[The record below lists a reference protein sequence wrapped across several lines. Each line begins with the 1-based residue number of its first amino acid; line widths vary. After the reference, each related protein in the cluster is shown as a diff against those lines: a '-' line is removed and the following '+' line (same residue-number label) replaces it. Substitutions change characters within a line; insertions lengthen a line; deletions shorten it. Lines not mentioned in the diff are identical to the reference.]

1 MMDAFHTPPLSDV
14 WVPTRESPR
23 TGTLLMPSPDQDP
36 GGALPAAARKAEAV
50 PVKACIAAVDAA
62 AVVAAMMVAF
72 RLRSLWPGEQIVDT
86 QSHHLLVGAMSL
98 PLWLGLF
105 ARYGL
110 YRANKVANRCAEF
123 RRVVH
128 AVGASVAAMA
138 LIAFVGVLHVAR
150 GWLVL
155 TFVMAV
161 LIVSIERELIR
172 RTLTGLRRRGRFVR
186 RVLVVGGNADAD
198 VLCRTLRADPTLGYH
213 VVGHVAD
220 EPMPTRVADLPPV
233 MGSVEETVQV
243 ARRTGAQGVI
253 VVATAVGTA
262 PANRLARELPEAGI
276 HVEVV
281 SALCDIS
288 VERLSLRSLGRF
300 PVLEVQAVRRQGWR
314 AVAKRSF
321 DVVLAGA
328 MLVVAAPVM
337 AVVAVAIKAT
347 SPGPVLFRQKRLGH
361 EGQLFEML
369 KFRSMVSNA
378 EELLV
383 DLTADNEAE
392 GPLFKMRNDPRVT
405 RLGRHLRRMSLDE
418 LPQLWNVLVGDMALV
433 GPRPALPHEVTGWS
447 PELHQRLR
455 VKPGITGMW
464 QVSGR
469 SDNSFDDYTRLD
481 LYYVDNWSL
490 IVDLTILAQTVPVVL
505 FRRGAR

>member
-1 MMDAFHTPPLSDV
+1 MSRAGVPP
-14 WVPTRESPR
+14 RGSPR
-23 TGTLLMPSPDQDP
+23 TGTLLVPSPDQDP
-36 GGALPAAARKAEAV
+36 GGALPAGARKAEAL
-50 PVKACIAAVDAA
+50 PVKAFIAAADVA

-72 RLRSLWPGEQIVDT
+72 RLRSLWPGEDIVDA
-86 QSHHLLVGAMSL
+86 QSHHLLVGAVSL

-110 YRANKVANRCAEF
+110 YRANKVADRRAEF

-161 LIVSIERELIR
+161 LIVSVERELIR
-172 RTLTGLRRRGRFVR
+172 RVLTGLRRRGRLVR

-198 VLCRTLRADPTLGYH
+198 VLCRTLGADPTLGYH

-233 MGSVEETVQV
+233 MGSVEETLQV
-243 ARRTGAQGVI
+243 ARRTGARGVI

-262 PANRLARELPEAGI
+262 AANRLARDLPEAGI

-288 VERLSLRSLGRF
+288 IERLSLRSLGRF

-314 AVAKRSF
+314 AVAKRAF
-321 DVVLAGA
+321 DVAVAGTI
-328 MLVVAAPVM
+328 LVVAAPVM
-337 AVVAVAIKAT
+337 AIVAVAVRVT
-347 SPGPVLFRQKRLGH
+347 SPGPVLFRQQRLGH
-361 EGQLFEML
+361 QGQLFEMV
-369 KFRSMVSNA
+369 KFRTMVANA
-378 EELLV
+378 EELLM
-383 DLTADNEAE
+383 DLTADNEAD
-392 GPLFKMRNDPRVT
+392 GPLFKMSSDPRVT
-405 RLGRHLRRMSLDE
+405 PLGHHLRRLSLDE
-418 LPQLWNVLVGDMALV
+418 LPQLWNVVVGDMALV

-469 SDNSFDDYTRLD
+469 SDNTFDDYTRLD

-490 IVDLTILAQTVPVVL
+490 LVDLTILAQTVPVVL
-505 FRRGAR
+505 LRRGAR